1 MLASF
6 VISLSSFLTGQFNQ
20 IDGSPVF
27 PLGWEPMYPGM
38 IAGLGIYFIGLLEK
52 NLNRVK
58 I

>member
-6 VISLSSFLTGQFNQ
+6 IISLSSFLIGQYNA
-20 IDGSPVF
+20 IDGNPMY
-27 PLGWEPMYPGM
+27 PQGWEPMYPGL

-58 I
+58 V